1 MAYDAR
7 AFEARRRGLMDQ
19 YASTGAANTYG
30 NFVSQQ
36 RGQRNLAE
44 MNRGYEKA
52 APKVVSGYG
61 RAGMLSPTVKS
72 GAFAKAMREFAQER
86 IRQTSQAQ
94 QDLSQE
100 QNMFDLGQRQLQS
113 DYNVG
118 LQDLE
123 AEKARQIEQD
133 ALDLMRMRSGF

>member
-1 MAYDAR
+1 MAYDAS

-19 YASTGAANTYG
+19 YASTGSANAFG

-36 RGQRNLAE
+36 RGQRNLAD
-44 MNRGYEKA
+44 MSRGYEKA
-52 APKVVSGYG
+52 APKVVSNFG

-72 GAFAKAMREFAQER
+72 GAFAKAMREFAKDR
-86 IRQTSQAQ
+86 IRETSRAQ

-100 QNMFDLGQRQLQS
+100 QNMFELGQRQLQS
-113 DYNVG
+113 NFNVG

-133 ALDLMRMRSGF
+133 ALELMRLRSGF

>member
-1 MAYDAR
+1 MAYDAS
-7 AFEARRRGLMDQ
+7 AFEARRRNLMDQ
-19 YASTGAANTYG
+19 YASTGSANAFG

-36 RGQRNLAE
+36 RGQRNLAD
-44 MNRGYEKA
+44 MSRGYEKA
-52 APKVVSGYG
+52 APKVVSNFG

-72 GAFAKAMREFAQER
+72 GAFAKAMREFAKDR
-86 IRQTSQAQ
+86 IRETSRAQ

-100 QNMFDLGQRQLQS
+100 QNMFELGQRQLQS
-113 DYNVG
+113 NYNVG

-133 ALDLMRMRSGF
+133 ALELMRLRSGF